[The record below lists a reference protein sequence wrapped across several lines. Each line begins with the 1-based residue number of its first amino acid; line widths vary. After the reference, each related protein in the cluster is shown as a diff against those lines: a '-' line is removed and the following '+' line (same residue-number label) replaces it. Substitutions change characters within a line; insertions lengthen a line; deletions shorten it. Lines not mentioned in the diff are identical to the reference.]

1 MKTVSIKQPYAS
13 LVVEGIKNIENRSWK
28 TNFRGRVL
36 VHSSAKMV
44 NNLRNDSCFSHL
56 FSEEQRAAIYGT
68 WEVKDMWANILPFS
82 SIIGSVEIVDCVV
95 NHPSIWAEKTF
106 CTHPEDC
113 KDSNQRRCING
124 CIYCAKV
131 YNWVLANPVKYNY
144 PLQNIKGKLSLWDF
158 PCVPLK
164 NGEII

>member
-1 MKTVSIKQPYAS
+1 
-13 LVVEGIKNIENRSWK
+13 
-28 TNFRGRVL
+28 
-36 VHSSAKMV
+36 
-44 NNLRNDSCFSHL
+44 
-56 FSEEQRAAIYGT
+56 
-68 WEVKDMWANILPFS
+68 MWANILPFS